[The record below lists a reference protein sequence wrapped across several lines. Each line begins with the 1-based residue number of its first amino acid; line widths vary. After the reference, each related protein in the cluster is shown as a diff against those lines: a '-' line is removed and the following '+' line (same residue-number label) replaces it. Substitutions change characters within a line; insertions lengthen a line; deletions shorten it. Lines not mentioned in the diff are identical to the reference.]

1 MYLERKIDND
11 LYIWQHNV
19 NDVLVVQGPPCVGK
33 TTSIQH
39 YVKENFEHY
48 YIIDLEDKI
57 GKKFSNKF
65 SNDIQNS
72 KDFSQDLSQDGD
84 THGLHP
90 VFSFIYNNEG
100 ALDNTKNSVLIIKNL
115 QFSKDPT
122 GLINY
127 LNQFDFRLICTLED
141 SLAKYSNIVCSPLT
155 YIAKMTGITFQ
166 EFLGLYGA
174 EEDYI
179 TTVDGIGVQE
189 ADGRNDKNGK
199 HNPDGEE
206 SSDKASKV
214 LKNNNYNLGIALNN
228 SASLLSSYMSNSKA
242 NLSSLTSSD
251 KGRLIFAAIAAH
263 SNNWFFSQD
272 AYKYLSGHRN
282 DFIDA
287 WNKLYP
293 SENVSSSKA
302 LAQVKSRISNLNTA
316 IKNISGESL
325 TSAQTKTV
333 YETNSDYD
341 DSKYNKKRGWG
352 SVYCVVNKKIKY
364 ADGKNHTLVSC
375 YDLVGGGYLVSAC
388 MMGKYV
394 YAKMLKV
401 SGVGIDP
408 TNPATYLNNLAKS
421 GTYVPGGSNSSSNNG
436 SSSTN
441 SKVNTWLSQQGIEVS
456 TLAPKQVSLMEGIY
470 GRLGTKPA
478 GIVKVV
484 TVIVMIQTIRPI

>member
-39 YVKENFEHY
+39 YV
-48 YIIDLEDKI
+48 EDNI

-199 HNPDGEE
+199 HNDIWFADALEVYQNVGCYPEVVETYYEDGDYYNEIYDQILKVCKTIAKREDVSEVFVYKVLTSIVWLALAKENTFTDLDLEVWELLRCFSPEIQTIQLERIIIALIDFSVIKLCPIYNLKKEKISTKKYKVFFTEHAVFRTLAKLQGVIDWEDSLMDNFVYSTIYKDIVNYRHLCGDSIQCVVKKKGKGKGKKREKSIGFLIKSESGHLHKFITTSSAKVPAKIAEHANISKYYEE
-206 SSDKASKV
+206 SSPLFSKW
-214 LKNNNYNLGIALNN
+214 NEAEP
-228 SASLLSSYMSNSKA
+228 
-242 NLSSLTSSD
+242 SD
-251 KGRLIFAAIAAH
+251 CEFLPL
-263 SNNWFFSQD
+263 FS
-272 AYKYLSGHRN
+272 
-282 DFIDA
+282 
-287 WNKLYP
+287 
-293 SENVSSSKA
+293 
-302 LAQVKSRISNLNTA
+302 LAQ
-316 IKNISGESL
+316 
-325 TSAQTKTV
+325 TV
-333 YETNSDYD
+333 L
-341 DSKYNKKRGWG
+341 
-352 SVYCVVNKKIKY
+352 
-364 ADGKNHTLVSC
+364 DGL
-375 YDLVGGGYLVSAC
+375 D
-388 MMGKYV
+388 
-394 YAKMLKV
+394 
-401 SGVGIDP
+401 GVEIPLPVLD
-408 TNPATYLNNLAKS
+408 
-421 GTYVPGGSNSSSNNG
+421 
-436 SSSTN
+436 
-441 SKVNTWLSQQGIEVS
+441 
-456 TLAPKQVSLMEGIY
+456 
-470 GRLGTKPA
+470 
-478 GIVKVV
+478 
-484 TVIVMIQTIRPI
+484 

>member
-199 HNPDGEE
+199 HNDIWFADALEVYQNVGCYPEVVETYYEDGDYYNEIYDQILKVCKTIAKREDVSEVFVYKVLTSIVWLALAKENTFTDLDLEVWELLRCFSPEIQTIQLERIIIALIDFSVIKLCPIYNLKKEKISTKKYKVFFTEHAVFRTLAKLQGVIDWEDSLMDNFVYSTIYKDIVNYRHLCGDSIQCVVKKKGKGKGKKREKSIGFLIKSESGHLHKFITTSSAKVSAKIAEHANISKYYEE
-206 SSDKASKV
+206 SSPLFSKW
-214 LKNNNYNLGIALNN
+214 NEAEP
-228 SASLLSSYMSNSKA
+228 
-242 NLSSLTSSD
+242 SD
-251 KGRLIFAAIAAH
+251 CEFLPL
-263 SNNWFFSQD
+263 FS
-272 AYKYLSGHRN
+272 
-282 DFIDA
+282 
-287 WNKLYP
+287 
-293 SENVSSSKA
+293 
-302 LAQVKSRISNLNTA
+302 LAQ
-316 IKNISGESL
+316 
-325 TSAQTKTV
+325 TV
-333 YETNSDYD
+333 L
-341 DSKYNKKRGWG
+341 
-352 SVYCVVNKKIKY
+352 
-364 ADGKNHTLVSC
+364 DGL
-375 YDLVGGGYLVSAC
+375 D
-388 MMGKYV
+388 
-394 YAKMLKV
+394 
-401 SGVGIDP
+401 GVEIPLPVLD
-408 TNPATYLNNLAKS
+408 
-421 GTYVPGGSNSSSNNG
+421 
-436 SSSTN
+436 
-441 SKVNTWLSQQGIEVS
+441 
-456 TLAPKQVSLMEGIY
+456 
-470 GRLGTKPA
+470 
-478 GIVKVV
+478 
-484 TVIVMIQTIRPI
+484 